1 MTILIIILSVILLAI
16 VLVQIAKIN
25 EITEQIKGE
34 EEAIRSSSE
43 THGKWLLIFCVLLFA
58 GFMWCSLY
66 YANYMMGY
74 GPHQSASA
82 HGGTIDSMF
91 NVTAFFTIVVFVLT
105 HIALFWFAY
114 RYRYTPG
121 KKALFMPHDNRL
133 EMIWTAVPAF
143 VMVFL
148 VVKGLVAWN
157 DIMADISEGEDHIEI
172 EATGWQFAWNLRYPG
187 QDGKLGVKDFR
198 LIQPGVNDLGQDWN
212 DERNHDDF
220 NSDEL
225 VIPKGKKIRIRI
237 TARDVLH
244 NFYLPHF
251 RVKMDAVPGIPTYFI
266 FTPIKTTEEYRQEL
280 RKYPEYNIPSDPTD
294 PASPP
299 KWQAFNYELACAEL
313 CGKGHYSMRRVVK
326 VVSQEDFDKWNA
338 SQKSYYLSNI
348 RNTENDPF
356 KGKNLGLELKLKAKD
371 LESALTKALDT
382 SNTKLEDRT
391 LRLDNIYFETGSAA
405 LNADSDLALE
415 VLKNALDKNPKLQVE
430 ISGHTD
436 NVGDNTA
443 NNKLSLD
450 RASAVKD
457 YLVGKGIAA
466 QRMSAVG
473 FGSLKPV
480 DSNDTEE
487 GRSKNRRIEF
497 KILTF

>member
-1 MTILIIILSVILLAI
+1 MTILIIILSIILLAV

-25 EITEQIKGE
+25 EITEQIRGE
-34 EEAIRSSSE
+34 EETLTSSSA
-43 THGKWLLIFCVLLFA
+43 THGKWLLVFCVLFFA
-58 GFMWCSLY
+58 GFIWCCLY

-74 GPHQSASA
+74 GPHESASA

-91 NVTAFFTIVVFVLT
+91 NVTAFFTIIVFVLT

-133 EMIWTAVPAF
+133 EMIWTAIPAF

-157 DIMADISEGEDHIEI
+157 EIMADVSEGEDYMEI

-187 QDGKLGVKDFR
+187 EDGKLGVKDFR
-198 LIQPGVNDLGQDWN
+198 LIKPGVNDLGQDWN
-212 DERNHDDF
+212 DERNLDDF
-220 NSDEL
+220 NADEL

-237 TARDVLH
+237 IARDVLH

-280 RKYPEYNIPSDPTD
+280 RKYPEYNIPSDPSD
-294 PASPP
+294 PASLP
-299 KWQAFNYELACAEL
+299 KWQTFNYELACAEL

-338 SQKSYYLSNI
+338 TQKSYYLGNI
-348 RNTENDPF
+348 RNTEHDPF
-356 KGKNLGLELKLKAKD
+356 KGKNLGLELKSKAKD
-371 LESALTKALDT
+371 LESALVKALDT
-382 SNTKLEDRT
+382 SNTNMGDR
-391 LRLDNIYFETGSAA
+391 LLQLDNIYFETGSAT
-405 LNADSDLALE
+405 LNADSEFALA
-415 VLKNALDKNPKLQVE
+415 VLKGAFDKNPNLKVE

-436 NVGDNTA
+436 NVGDAGVNL
-443 NNKLSLD
+443 KLSQD
-450 RASAVKD
+450 RASAVKT
-457 YLVGKGIAA
+457 YLVGKGID
-466 QRMSAVG
+466 
-473 FGSLKPV
+473 GSKISTLGYGQTKAI
-480 DSNDTEE
+480 DTNDTEE
-487 GRSKNRRIEF
+487 GKSKNRRIEF